1 VGADNR
7 LLVNPVSELLHLLAN
22 LDRALI
28 GAVSEL
34 RWEPLTALLVLASAA
49 FVKGPLIV
57 CCGAV
62 ADVRSRRLLPL
73 AAAAAGTAA
82 LLGAAAS
89 TVLKLVFER
98 LRPPLADPTVTSLV
112 ATPDGYSF
120 PSGHATTAFAAAAA
134 VGVLHPRL
142 RWPLL
147 ALAAVVGFSR
157 VYLGVHWGLDV
168 LAGAVLGIGIGVA
181 CALAA
186 RRIVRRRLAH

>member
-1 VGADNR
+1 MN
-7 LLVNPVSELLHLLAN
+7 LVSELLQLLSHLDQTLMA
-22 LDRALI
+22 
-28 GAVSEL
+28 AVAQL

-62 ADVRSRRLLPL
+62 ADVRARRVVPL

-82 LLGAAAS
+82 LAGAAAS
-89 TVLKLVFER
+89 GLIKVIVER
-98 LRPPLADPTVTSLV
+98 LRPPLSDPTVTTLV
-112 ATPDGYSF
+112 DLPGGYSF

-147 ALAAVVGFSR
+147 GLAAVVGFSR

-168 LAGAVLGIGIGVA
+168 LAGAVLGTAIGIG
-181 CALAA
+181 CALLA
-186 RRIVRRRLAH
+186 RRLARRRAERAPAH

>member
-1 VGADNR
+1 M
-7 LLVNPVSELLHLLAN
+7 SELLHLLPQV
-22 LDRALI
+22 DRAVMSL
-28 GAVSEL
+28 AHEV

-57 CCGAV
+57 CCGAM
-62 ADVRSRRLLPL
+62 ADVRARRKLPL
-73 AAAAAGTAA
+73 AAAAAGSAA
-82 LLGAAAS
+82 LAGAAAS
-89 TVLKLVFER
+89 GLVKITVER
-98 LRPPLADPTVTSLV
+98 LRPPLSDPEVTTLV
-112 ATPDGYSF
+112 ALPDGYSF

-168 LAGAVLGIGIGVA
+168 LAGATLGTAIGVG
-181 CALAA
+181 CALLA
-186 RRIVRRRLAH
+186 RRLVRARAERAPAH

>member
-1 VGADNR
+1 MAAA
-7 LLVNPVSELLHLLAN
+7 H
-22 LDRALI
+22 
-28 GAVSEL
+28 EL

-57 CCGAV
+57 CCGAM

-82 LLGAAAS
+82 LAGAAAS
-89 TVLKLVFER
+89 TLIKVSVER
-98 LRPPLADPTVTSLV
+98 LRPPLSDPSVTSLV
-112 ATPDGYSF
+112 AVPDGYSF

-168 LAGAVLGIGIGVA
+168 LAGAMLGTGIGVG
-181 CALAA
+181 CALLA
-186 RRIVRRRLAH
+186 RRLVRLRAERVAAH

>member
-1 VGADNR
+1 MT
-7 LLVNPVSELLHLLAN
+7 ELLHFLSH
-22 LDRALI
+22 LDRAVI

-57 CCGAV
+57 CCGAM
-62 ADVRSRRLLPL
+62 ADVRARRLLPL
-73 AAAAAGTAA
+73 AAASAGMAA
-82 LLGAAAS
+82 LAGAAAS
-89 TVLKLVFER
+89 TLIKLSAER

-112 ATPDGYSF
+112 DVPSGYSF

-147 ALAAVVGFSR
+147 GLAAVVGFSR

-168 LAGAVLGIGIGVA
+168 LAGAALGISIGVG

-186 RRIVRRRLAH
+186 RRLVRLRAERVAAH